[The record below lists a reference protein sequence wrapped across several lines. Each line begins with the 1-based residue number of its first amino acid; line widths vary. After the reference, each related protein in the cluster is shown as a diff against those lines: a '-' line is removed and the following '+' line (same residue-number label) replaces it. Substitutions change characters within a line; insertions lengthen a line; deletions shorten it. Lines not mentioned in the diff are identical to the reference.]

1 MNYHDIKKLLKSF
14 VQPGVDKEDP
24 AKKDN
29 ELFME
34 LADAYQ
40 RVETVLPAKLPTKPK
55 QKLNNKYIP
64 PGGFVGY
71 RGVSVVSKPNRE
83 PMQKNVEQVIAS
95 TAQLAKDKVN
105 YEAVTK
111 VNDISKWLLQEFEA
125 GRLVYV
131 EPKPQTTPLFTRVK
145 KFLRIK

>member
-14 VQPGVDKEDP
+14 VQPGIDNEDP
-24 AKKDN
+24 ANKDN
-29 ELFME
+29 ELFIE
-34 LADAYQ
+34 LAGAYQ
-40 RVETVLPAKLPTKPK
+40 KVEPVSPVKSSPKTK
-55 QKLNNKYIP
+55 QNNKYIP
-64 PGGFVGY
+64 PGGFIGY
-71 RGVSVVSKPNRE
+71 RGISVVTKPNRE

-105 YEAVTK
+105 HEAIAK

-131 EPKPQTTPLFTRVK
+131 EPKPQTTSFFTRVK

>member
-14 VQPGVDKEDP
+14 VQPSVDNEDP
-24 AKKDN
+24 VKKDN
-29 ELFME
+29 ELFIE

-40 RVETVLPAKLPTKPK
+40 KVETVVSVKPLIKTK

-71 RGVSVVSKPNRE
+71 RGVSVVNKPNRE
-83 PMQKNVEQVIAS
+83 HMQKNVEQVIAS
-95 TAQLAKDKVN
+95 TTQLAKDKAN
-105 YEAVTK
+105 HEAITK

-131 EPKPQTTPLFTRVK
+131 EPTSQTTPFFTRVK
-145 KFLRIK
+145 RFLRIK